1 MNRENMSESDLALLE
16 SIRQQLLEDDFEI
29 FTTFPSETLPINNNE
44 TLNSPVSS
52 FNSFSFTENINEY
65 LSQGVSS
72 SSHSSLHDGVNGGWI
87 SFDDQLGRN
96 NDIASAITNIDT
108 SMTSPPHPPPLPT
121 PQMDVARGTHVR
133 MQYRGVRRRP
143 WGKFA
148 AEIRDPKKNGA
159 RVWLGTYD
167 TPEGAA
173 FAYDRA
179 AFKMRGSKAKLNFP
193 HLIGSNVEPPVRVTK
208 KRGSPEPPS
217 SSSSLSSSSS
227 VVSFRPG

>member
-29 FTTFPSETLPINNNE
+29 FTTFPSETVPINNNE

-72 SSHSSLHDGVNGGWI
+72 SSHSSLHDTVNGGWI
-87 SFDDQLGRN
+87 AFDD
-96 NDIASAITNIDT
+96 
-108 SMTSPPHPPPLPT
+108 
-121 PQMDVARGTHVR
+121 QMDVARGAHVR

-227 VVSFRPG
+227 VVSFRPE